1 MRKEIYS
8 VYADR
13 LQAAAIS
20 NVSPI
25 TGLTYQLAYYAEPG
39 KYEMLSETLPLE
51 TGKPFFA
58 PKKANT
64 VFVKGTVTFPAEIRQ
79 DEEYEDCL
87 LLRFHNLGGTIYV
100 DGEPYSGIDEFRDRI
115 YLRKEWAG
123 QTKEFLIEG
132 YFLLGKYGSNN
143 DFRTGILEYAQFVR
157 ADKVIEKY
165 KIDLDLFYDAYEYD
179 CQNPQ
184 EDNMAICRKMEKAAE
199 LSIQYLD
206 LNLTGDALR
215 EAVRRADEMLLEKLD
230 EIDDGDTRACMSLI
244 ASTHIDVAWL
254 WQFKDTVRKCGHSFS
269 NMLRLLDRY
278 PNFKFSNSQVQ
289 LMAFTK
295 EYYPDLFAQIK
306 EMEKAGRWENV
317 GSMWVESDC
326 NVISGESM
334 TRQYLYGATFL
345 DREFGHHSRVGWLP
359 DAFGF
364 QASMPQILKKSGL
377 DYFYSYKLHWQAA
390 EEFPYGDFRWKGI
403 DGSEVIAAT
412 INNHCSGYNGDPCP
426 KDFRETKADFKQ
438 IGEVNEILYPYGY
451 GDGGGGPNSREVE
464 YAERM
469 KDYPGL
475 PKSEITTAQG
485 FFDKLEAIK
494 EDLPTWFGE
503 LYIQTHRGTLTSQ
516 AFAKK
521 ENRHFE
527 MLYSALEKLGVMAET
542 YGAKPDWELLHKGW
556 EKGLLLQFHD
566 VLPGSSISP
575 VYEDVR
581 NIYGEIFDI
590 AKRFLDSAGL
600 NTCVDI
606 QKGLRVVNTLSW
618 DRDILVNFRCPF
630 ADVKDGIQIVADG
643 ANMPCSVVR
652 DGEDACVTF
661 LAKQVTALGCREFTV
676 LQKKPDARRTMDVT
690 QTEAGIRCE
699 NARYVAVID
708 GCGRLTQLLDKQAGK
723 QVLSQPGNH
732 IKVFLDGPQL
742 EDAWNL
748 NESYMQRE
756 ISIFNSA
763 QTEITENGDLRTV
776 IHVHQTGDKV
786 DLHQDIIFY
795 HDNARID
802 FVTSVDWQ
810 ERNKVM
816 RVYFP
821 AALHAPYYT
830 SEVGFGAF
838 DRPSVPNSK
847 LEQAKFEV
855 AAHRWIDI
863 SENNYGVALLN
874 DCKYGHSVQY
884 NVIGMTMLRG
894 TTWPAEDADLG
905 MHHFTYSLLPH
916 SGHWSQAGVARAGQE
931 LNAQTHVPC
940 LVNGMLATNLF
951 VCDNANVIIDTIKP
965 AENKD
970 GIVVRLYEANGSS
983 GTAVITSK
991 REIASVTEIN
1001 LVEEAIASVECGK
1014 NTISYAFTP
1023 YEIKTFLVKF

>member
-1 MRKEIYS
+1 MRKEIYTTLVS
-8 VYADR
+8 R
-13 LQAAAIS
+13 LSASA
-20 NVSPI
+20 VSRKVPV
-25 TGLTYQLAYYAEPG
+25 TGLTYQFAYYAEPG
-39 KYEMLSETLPLE
+39 SYETLSDVAPLK
-51 TGKPFFA
+51 TGMPFFA
-58 PKKANT
+58 QRKTNT
-64 VFVKGTVTFPAEIRQ
+64 VFVKGTLTFPAEIRN
-79 DEEYEDCL
+79 DEAYEDCL
-87 LLRFHNLGGTIYV
+87 FMRFHNMGGTIYI
-100 DGEPYSGIDEFRDRI
+100 DGEPYSGIDENRDRI

-123 QTKEFLIEG
+123 QTKELMIEA
-132 YFLLGKYGSNN
+132 YFLLGQYGAND
-143 DFRTGILEYAQFVR
+143 DFRTGQLEYAYFGR
-157 ADKVIEKY
+157 ADKTIEKY
-165 KIDLDLFYDAYEYD
+165 ILDLDLIYSAFEYD
-179 CQNPQ
+179 TQNPQ
-184 EDNMAICRKMEKAAE
+184 EDNLYIRKRLDDAFEQ
-199 LSIQYLD
+199 SIRYLD
-206 LNLTGDALR
+206 VNLTGEALR
-215 EAVRRADEMLLEKLD
+215 QAVKQADEILLEKLD
-230 EIDDGDTRACMSLI
+230 GIDDGDTRACMSLV

-269 NMLRLLDRY
+269 NMLRLLEHY

-295 EYYPDLFAQIK
+295 EHYPELFRQIK
-306 EMEKAGRWENV
+306 DMEKAGKWENV
-317 GSMWVESDC
+317 GTMWVESDC

-403 DGSEVIAAT
+403 DGSEIIAAT
-412 INNHCSGYNGDPCP
+412 IKNQSSGYNGYPCP
-426 KDFRETKADFKQ
+426 AHFRATKADFNQ
-438 IGEVNEILYPYGY
+438 IGEVDEILFPYGY
-451 GDGGGGPNSREVE
+451 GDGGGGPTREMIE
-464 YAERM
+464 FAQRLE
-469 KDYPGL
+469 DYPGV
-475 PKSEITTAQG
+475 PRSEITTAQG

-494 EDLPTWFGE
+494 EELPTWFGE

-516 AFAKK
+516 AFVKK

-542 YGAKPDWELLHKGW
+542 YGAKPNWELLHKGW

-581 NIYGEIFDI
+581 NIYDEIFDL
-590 AKRFLDSAGL
+590 AKRFLESAGL

-606 QKGLRVVNTLSW
+606 QKGLQVVNTLSW
-618 DRDILVNFRCPF
+618 ERDMLVSFRCPF

-643 ANMPCSVVR
+643 EAMPCSVAQE
-652 DGEDACVTF
+652 GEEACVTF
-661 LAKQVTALGCREFTV
+661 LAKRVTAMGSREFTV
-676 LQKKPDARRTMDVT
+676 AKVRSAAGRTMDIT
-690 QTEAGIRCE
+690 RTEAGIRCE
-699 NARYVAVID
+699 NAKYVAVID
-708 GCGRLTQLLDKQAGK
+708 NFGRLTRLLDKRANK
-723 QVLSQPGNH
+723 EVLSKPGNH

-748 NESYMQRE
+748 NQSYMQRE
-756 ISIFNSA
+756 ISVFQNA
-763 QTEITENGDLRTV
+763 QADVTENNDLRTV

-786 DLHQDIIFY
+786 DLQQDIIFY

-802 FVTSVDWQ
+802 FVTNVDWQ

-821 AALHAPYYT
+821 TTVHAPYYT

-855 AAHRWIDI
+855 AAHRWLDL
-863 SENNYGVALLN
+863 SESNYGVALLN
-874 DCKYGHSVQY
+874 DSKYGHSVQY
-884 NVIGMTMLRG
+884 DTIGMTMLRG

-905 MHHFTYSLLPH
+905 MHRFTYSLFPH
-916 SGHWSQAGVARAGQE
+916 MGHWSHAGVARAGQE
-931 LNAQTHVPC
+931 LNAQSHVPC
-940 LVNGMLATNLF
+940 VVNGTLATNLF
-951 VCDNANVIIDTIKP
+951 ACDNGNLIIDTVKP
-965 AENKD
+965 AENGD
-970 GIVVRLYEANGSS
+970 GIVVRLYESNGAS
-983 GTAVITSK
+983 GTAVITGK
-991 REIASVTEIN
+991 QTFASVTEIN
-1001 LVEEAIASVECGK
+1001 LVEETIAPVEWDN
-1014 NTISYAFTP
+1014 NTLSFAFTP

>member
-13 LQAAAIS
+13 LQAAAVS

-39 KYEMLSETLPLE
+39 KYEMLSEVLPLE

-79 DEEYEDCL
+79 DDDYEDCL
-87 LLRFHNLGGTIYV
+87 LMRFHNLGGTIYV
-100 DGEPYSGIDEFRDRI
+100 DGEPYSGIDEFRDRV

-123 QTKEFLIEG
+123 QTKEVSMEC
-132 YFLLGKYGSNN
+132 YFLLGRYGANN
-143 DFRTGILEYAQFVR
+143 DFRTGILEYGYFAR
-157 ADKVIEKY
+157 IDKVIEKY
-165 KIDLDLFYDAYEYD
+165 KIDLDLFYEAYEYD
-179 CQNPQ
+179 CQHPQ
-184 EDNMAICRKMEKAAE
+184 EDNMAIRRKMEKAAE
-199 LSIQYLD
+199 LSIQYMD

-215 EAVRRADEMLLEKLD
+215 EAVRRADEILLAKLD
-230 EIDDGDTRACMSLI
+230 EIDDGDTRACMSLV

-306 EMEKAGRWENV
+306 EMVKAGRWENV

-334 TRQYLYGATFL
+334 TRQFLYGETFL
-345 DREFGHHSRVGWLP
+345 DREFGHHSRVAWLP
-359 DAFGF
+359 DTFGY
-364 QASMPQILKKSGL
+364 QGNMPQILKKCGL

-412 INNHCSGYNGDPCP
+412 IKNHCSGYNGDPRP
-426 KDFRETKADFKQ
+426 RDFRETKADFKQ
-438 IGEVNEILYPYGY
+438 IGEVDEILYPYGY

-464 YAERM
+464 YAERL

-475 PKSEITTAQG
+475 PRSEITTAQG

-503 LYIQTHRGTLTSQ
+503 LYIQTHRGTLSSI
-516 AFAKK
+516 AFIKK

-527 MLYSALEKLGVMAET
+527 MLYSAIEKLGVMAEA
-542 YGAKPDWELLHKGW
+542 YGAKPDWALLHKGW
-556 EKGLLLQFHD
+556 EKGLLVQFHD
-566 VLPGSSISP
+566 VLPGSSITP
-575 VYEDVR
+575 VYEDVKE
-581 NIYGEIFDI
+581 IYKEIFDI
-590 AKRFLDSAGL
+590 AKRFLESACL
-600 NTCVDI
+600 NTQVDI
-606 QKGLRVVNTLSW
+606 KQDLQVVNTLSW
-618 DRDILVNFRCPF
+618 DRDVLVNFRCPY
-630 ADVKDGIQIVADG
+630 ADVENGIQIVADG
-643 ANMPCSVVR
+643 EVMPSTVVR
-652 DGEDACVTF
+652 DGDEAEVTF
-661 LAKQVTALGCREFTV
+661 LAKQVKALSFRAFTV
-676 LQKKPDARRTMDVT
+676 QQAKAADGRTMAIT
-690 QTEAGIRCE
+690 QTDAGVRCE
-699 NARYVAVID
+699 NNRYVAVID
-708 GCGRLTQLLDKQAGK
+708 NSGRLVRLLDKRVNK
-723 QVLSQPGNH
+723 EVLSKPGNH

-748 NESYMQRE
+748 NDSYMKRE
-756 ISIFNSA
+756 VSIFQSA
-763 QTEITENGDLRTV
+763 QAEVTENNDLRTV
-776 IHVHQTGDKV
+776 IHVQQTGEKV
-786 DLHQDIIFY
+786 DLNQDIIFY
-795 HDNARID
+795 HDLERID
-802 FVTSVDWQ
+802 FVTCVDWR

-821 AALHAPYYT
+821 ANVHAPSYT
-830 SEVGFGAF
+830 SEIGFGALE
-838 DRPSVPNSK
+838 RPSVANSK

-855 AAHRWIDI
+855 AAHRWIDL
-863 SENNYGVALLN
+863 SDHNYGVALLN
-874 DCKYGHSVQY
+874 DCKYGHNVQY
-884 NVIGMTMLRG
+884 DTIGMTLLRG
-894 TTWPAEDADLG
+894 TTWPSEVADLG
-905 MHHFTYSLLPH
+905 VHHITYSLLPH
-916 SGHWSQAGVARAGQE
+916 VGHWSQAGVARAGQE

-940 LVNGMLATNLF
+940 IVNGKLF
-951 VCDNANVIIDTIKP
+951 ANMFCCDNENMVIDTIKQ
-965 AENKD
+965 AEN
-970 GIVVRLYEANGSS
+970 GEGVIVRLYEANGTS
-983 GTAVITSK
+983 GNAVLK
-991 REIASVTEIN
+991 CNRDIACAVETN
-1001 LVEEAIASVECGK
+1001 LVEETICPAECCENAISFCFA
-1014 NTISYAFTP
+1014 P
-1023 YEIKTFLVKF
+1023 YEAKTFLLKF